1 MRNCG
6 SAEVRECG
14 GGPRPTPQRSVERSE
29 NSPTDALTPSRTG
42 FTLVELMVVL
52 VILGIMAGVA
62 GLAVRSLERTDPA
75 VERAAAIADARRQ
88 ALRTRRPVTL
98 SVRMGG
104 DSVGRLVAFP
114 DGSMRGDS
122 ALGLDVLTGRARA
135 PR

>member
-1 MRNCG
+1 MRECV

-14 GGPRPTPQRSVERSE
+14 SEKLPFPRECLRIRGRCSRTH
-29 NSPTDALTPSRTG
+29 ALTHSRTG

-62 GLAVRSLERTDPA
+62 GLAARSLERTDPA
-75 VERAAAIADARRQ
+75 AERAGTIADARRR
-88 ALRTRRPVTL
+88 ALQTRRPVTL

-114 DGSMRGDS
+114 DGSVRGDS
-122 ALGLDVLTGRARA
+122 ALGLDVLTGR